1 MKKWKIG
8 LVLTLLTFA
17 LTVPVFAYETGE
29 AAPDEMT
36 GIKVGEKV
44 PSFTLKDQNGVE
56 HSLSE
61 LLKEGTVVLMF
72 YRSAYW

>member
-1 MKKWKIG
+1 MKTWQTI
-8 LVLTLLTFA
+8 LVLTA
-17 LTVPVFAYETGE
+17 LTLTLAVSVLAYETGE

-36 GIKVGEKV
+36 GIKIGEKV

-56 HSLSE
+56 RSLSD
-61 LLKEGTVVLMF
+61 LLKEGTVALMF